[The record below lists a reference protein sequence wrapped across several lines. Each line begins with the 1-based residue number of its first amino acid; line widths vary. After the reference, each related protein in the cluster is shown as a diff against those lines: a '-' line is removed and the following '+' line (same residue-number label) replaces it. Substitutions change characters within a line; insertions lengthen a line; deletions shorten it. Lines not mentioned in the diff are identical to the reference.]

1 MAVTVISFAD
11 VILSWLLFDSNYHS
25 DRHLVVPS
33 SLTIAKNNGVAP
45 SLINR
50 RQDGTVDS
58 NACMTTQNIWTL
70 PNGRVQFDC
79 PLFFD
84 GLSIRNG
91 EVNSDASTSSSISIW
106 DPKLLGRYDN
116 QLW

>member
-33 SLTIAKNNGVAP
+33 SLTNANNNGVAP

-58 NACMTTQNIWTL
+58 NACMTTQNVWTL

-79 PLFFD
+79 PLSFD

-91 EVNSDASTSSSISIW
+91 EVNSDASTTSSISLW
-106 DPKLLGRYDN
+106 DPRLLGR
-116 QLW
+116 